1 MSGLDPVIHAETRL
15 RIMSALA
22 VLGQGDM
29 VAFTALRKMLD
40 LTVGNL
46 SVHLTKLEAAGYIAI
61 NKTFEGRKPAT
72 YIRLTANGRAAFE
85 QYLNDLKTLLGEGT

>member
-1 MSGLDPVIHAETRL
+1 
-15 RIMSALA
+15 MSALA